1 MAATRLTFYAIHSIR
16 LLVPSLRSLTSR
28 VLDPLTDMND
38 SLLPIEICEH
48 IIDSCRPWH
57 SYWSLRRQSYG
68 TWHQTALVCSAWLP
82 RSRINLLYEVVLS
95 DASDI
100 DLLLRTLRLTPLDA
114 GVISSDG
121 PIVLSPDDADRVAD
135 LLAAPPAP
143 TEAMRALFAAR
154 QPCAGWV
161 DVSLAIRKQH
171 TSWTDPRIAVW
182 QLPDADCDVLAEVR
196 TWIDDDANSIAR
208 WSLDNDR
215 YGNAP
220 TIDAAKL
227 AAEDALLAVAD
238 AIRRAV
244 GR

>member
-1 MAATRLTFYAIHSIR
+1 MSGLGDAYAAMQPPRKCICGEYPQGH
-16 LLVPSLRSLTSR
+16 PSGLCDACVAKRSK
-28 VLDPLTDMND
+28 
-38 SLLPIEICEH
+38 
-48 IIDSCRPWH
+48 
-57 SYWSLRRQSYG
+57 
-68 TWHQTALVCSAWLP
+68 
-82 RSRINLLYEVVLS
+82 
-95 DASDI
+95 
-100 DLLLRTLRLTPLDA
+100 
-114 GVISSDG
+114 
-121 PIVLSPDDADRVAD
+121 
-135 LLAAPPAP
+135 PA
-143 TEAMRALFAAR
+143 TR